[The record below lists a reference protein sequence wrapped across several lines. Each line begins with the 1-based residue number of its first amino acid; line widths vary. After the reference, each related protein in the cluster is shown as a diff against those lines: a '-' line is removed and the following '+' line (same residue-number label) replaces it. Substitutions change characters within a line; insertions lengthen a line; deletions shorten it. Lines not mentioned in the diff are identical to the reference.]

1 MNANM
6 NIIGFSEVSDDELVA
21 VNGGQSPISIVS
33 SHPDGTGSGS
43 DGTKEPPRFEPPCF
57 DCDPRLPTNSHR

>member
-33 SHPDGTGSGS
+33 SHPDGTGSG
-43 DGTKEPPRFEPPCF
+43 GGRQNPPCF